1 MEAQLDDRGNGLYNY
16 SIPPLNNNNNMNKE
30 QKEELKKEQILR
42 LAKFIVSE
50 YQYQLF
56 PEIEPRTGFKKLDEP
71 RQKAFLEVA
80 KCIIEDFEF

>member
-1 MEAQLDDRGNGLYNY
+1 ME
-16 SIPPLNNNNNMNKE
+16 
-30 QKEELKKEQILR
+30 EELKKEQILR
-42 LAKFIVSE
+42 LAKFVVKE

-56 PEIEPRTGFKKLDEP
+56 PEVEPMCGGFDKLEEP